1 MFSNL
6 IFRNS
11 RRSRRENGLFFGSMV
26 ISIVAFYMIL
36 AISTQDVMIFLRKM
50 ESDAVNKLL
59 LLIPV
64 FYGMTLCILFFLIY
78 FACKYQLERRR
89 HEFGVYLMLGMRR
102 SKLFGMLLAEDV
114 ISSVL
119 ALLIGLPVAVAL
131 SETISLVT
139 VKLVGMGILGHRFT
153 VSATA
158 LIWTLA
164 GFLSIKLL
172 ALLLLS
178 GRIVRQEIGALL
190 TDPAGGEKKQF
201 PTAVY
206 GLSALCGMAMLGFA
220 YSTAIQGMAWTQ
232 AWGMGLTM
240 LLGTAGTIL
249 LFYGMRA
256 PIALIARAGKRRLHV
271 FTFRQIQENVIQ
283 KSSSMAVSSLLILA
297 ALCCFGAGMG
307 IAITNDLS
315 ASNVT
320 DYTFGD
326 IAGGPAEVLP
336 KLQAALGKKGLND
349 RFSELLPMRIG
360 HIRTSED
367 SETAFSMDEVL
378 DALDRL
384 PQSRPRDILRNNFG
398 YVTRPYLISLSDYNQ
413 LLALAGKPAITLE
426 EGEAAVYMDAETTAN
441 GCGAV
446 VNDIL
451 AGNPKGVLSGETI
464 TLTGPVQYTDV
475 VTDRMI
481 TLSFALIL
489 PDGLFHRHTQETYD
503 TYVNGIVRREAESDV
518 MSTYLDLNEQLDETG
533 IRYESFLQNTG
544 RQLFYT
550 VAASYI
556 TIYLAIVFLVV
567 ANTIL
572 GVQFLMSQQK
582 TGRRYRTLVRLG
594 ATYETLLRSAREQIT
609 WFMGLPVAVAAV
621 SSIFGVRALFAGLLS
636 SRARSSIPEMLAIS
650 AAMILL
656 LCVVEYVY
664 MAVVKRSSDRYLLT
678 LMQPQ
683 REE

>member
-36 AISTQDVMIFLRKM
+36 AISTQDVMVFLRKM

-102 SKLFGMLLAEDV
+102 SKLFGMLLAEDA

-139 VKLVGMGILGHRFT
+139 AKLVGMGILGHRFT

-178 GRIVRQEIGALL
+178 GKITRQEIGALL

-201 PTAVY
+201 PAAVY
-206 GLSALCGMAMLGFA
+206 GLSALCGAVMLGFA
-220 YSTAIQGMAWTQ
+220 YFMAIQGMAWTQ
-232 AWGMGLTM
+232 VWGMGVTM
-240 LLGTAGTIL
+240 LLGTVGTIA

-256 PIALIARAGKRRLHV
+256 PIARIARAGKQRLHV
-271 FTFRQIQENVIQ
+271 FTFRQIQENVIE
-283 KSSSMAVSSLLILA
+283 KSTSMAVSSLLILA
-297 ALCCFGAGMG
+297 ALCCFGTGMG
-307 IAITNDLS
+307 IAVTNDQA

-326 IAGGPAEVLP
+326 ISYDPAEVLP
-336 KLQAALGKKGLND
+336 KLRAALEEKGLD
-349 RFSELLPMRIG
+349 SRFSELLPMRIG
-360 HIRTSED
+360 QIRTSED
-367 SETAFSMDEVL
+367 YDNAFSMTEL
-378 DALDRL
+378 MDALDRL
-384 PQSRPRDILRNNFG
+384 PQSQPRDILRNNFG
-398 YVTRPYLISLSDYNQ
+398 YVTYPHLICLSDYNQ
-413 LLALAGKPAITLE
+413 LLALAGKPAVTLE
-426 EGEAAVYMDAETTAN
+426 EGEAAVYMDAGNTAN
-441 GCGAV
+441 GCGALM
-446 VNDIL
+446 NTIL
-451 AGNPKGVLSGETI
+451 AERPKAVLSGEPI
-464 TLTGPVQYTDV
+464 TLTGPVQDTDV

-489 PDGLFHRHTQETYD
+489 PDELFLRHTQEDYE

-518 MSTYLDLNEQLDETG
+518 MPTYLDLNEQLDETG

-582 TGRRYRTLVRLG
+582 TGRRYRTLIRLG
-594 ATYETLLRSAREQIT
+594 ATYETLCRSAREQIT

-621 SSIFGVRALFAGLLS
+621 SSLFGVRALFTGLVS
-636 SRARSSIPEMLAIS
+636 SRARASIPEMLAIS